1 MADKEET
8 DKEEP
13 EADKEEPKIVDVH
26 IEKKPEDVW
35 AKQTYVA
42 TVTDEDGNVGSSSS
56 TRSAEKAT
64 DWAIKNK

>member
-1 MADKEET
+1 MTDEEDKE
-8 DKEEP
+8 DEE
-13 EADKEEPKIVDVH
+13 KEPKIVDVH
-26 IEKKPEDVW
+26 IEKKPEDFW

-42 TVTDEDGNVGSSSS
+42 TVTDDEGKVGAASS

>member
-1 MADKEET
+1 MVDKEDE
-8 DKEEP
+8 DKE
-13 EADKEEPKIVDVH
+13 DEPKIVDVH

-64 DWAIKNK
+64 HWAIKNK